1 MSELSFFNIL
11 LIAWFLLSA
20 VIFVT
25 LFFIVAPY
33 GRHTR
38 RSWGPQIGDKL
49 GWVVMEAPAS
59 LLFAAFFVLGI
70 KQITLTAV
78 AFLILWEAH
87 YVHRAFIYPFSRRAG
102 ASGMAVAVVA
112 TGFVFNMGNAYLNG
126 RYLFTLSG
134 GYGNAWLLTPQFII
148 GAVLFAA
155 GFFINRWADDSL
167 RSLRKP
173 GESGYRIPE
182 GGLYRWISC
191 PNYFGEMLTWT
202 GWAVA
207 TWSLPGLAFAVFTVA
222 NLAPR
227 ARAHHLWYKQQ
238 FADYPP
244 KRKALVPAIW

>member
-1 MSELSFFNIL
+1 MNEQAFFNIL
-11 LIAWFLLSA
+11 LVSWFVLA
-20 VIFVT
+20 VVICVA

-38 RSWGPQIGDKL
+38 RNWGPAIGDKL
-49 GWVVMEAPAS
+49 GWIVMEAPS
-59 LLFAAFFVLGI
+59 PILFAALFVLGI
-70 KQITLTAV
+70 KSISITAI
-78 AFLILWEAH
+78 AFLVLWEAH
-87 YVHRAFIYPFSRRAG
+87 YIHRAFIYPFSRRTG
-102 ASGMAVAVVA
+102 ASGMAVAVVGL
-112 TGFVFNMGNAYLNG
+112 GFLFNVGNAYLNG

-134 GYGNAWLLTPQFII
+134 GYSNGWLVTPQFIC
-148 GAVLFAA
+148 GTALFVT
-155 GFFINRWADDSL
+155 GFIINRKADDDL
-167 RSLRKP
+167 RHLRKP
-173 GESGYRIPE
+173 GESGYKIPD

-191 PNYFGEMLTWT
+191 PNYFGEIVTWV

-244 KRKALVPAIW
+244 RRKALVPALW

>member
-1 MSELSFFNIL
+1 MSEQSFFNML
-11 LIAWFLLSA
+11 LIAWFVLSA

-59 LLFAAFFVLGI
+59 LLFVAFFMLGI
-70 KQITLTAV
+70 KQISLTAI

-87 YVHRAFIYPFSRRAG
+87 YVHRAFVYPFSRRAG

-112 TGFVFNMGNAYLNG
+112 MGFVFNMGNAYLNG

-148 GAVLFAA
+148 GTVLFVA

-167 RSLRKP
+167 RDLRKP
-173 GESGYRIPE
+173 GESGYKIPE

-191 PNYFGEMLTWT
+191 PNYFGEMLTWA

-207 TWSLPGLAFAVFTVA
+207 TWSLPGLAFAVFTIA

-227 ARAHHLWYKQQ
+227 ARAHHLWYKRH

>member
-1 MSELSFFNIL
+1 MSERVFFNIL
-11 LIAWFLLSA
+11 LISWFVLAA
-20 VIFVT
+20 VIFAA

-38 RSWGPQIGDKL
+38 RNWGPAIGDKL
-49 GWVVMEAPAS
+49 GWIVMEAPS
-59 LLFAAFFVLGI
+59 PVLFAVFFVLGI
-70 KQITLTAV
+70 KSITITAI

-87 YVHRAFIYPFSRRAG
+87 YVHRAFIYPFSRRVG

-112 TGFVFNMGNAYLNG
+112 MGFMFNIGNAYLNG

-134 GYGNAWLLTPQFII
+134 GYSNAWLMTPQFIC
-148 GAVLFAA
+148 GAALFVA
-155 GFFINRWADDSL
+155 GFIINRKADDDL
-167 RSLRKP
+167 RNLRKP
-173 GESGYRIPE
+173 GESGYKIPD

-191 PNYFGEMLTWT
+191 PNYFGEILTWI

-227 ARAHHLWYKQQ
+227 ARAHHLWYKKQ

-244 KRKALVPAIW
+244 RRKALVPAIW

>member
-1 MSELSFFNIL
+1 MSEHSFFNIL
-11 LIAWFLLSA
+11 LIAWFVLSA

-38 RSWGPQIGDKL
+38 RSWGPQMGDKL
-49 GWVVMEAPAS
+49 GWVIMEAPAS
-59 LLFAAFFVLGI
+59 LMFAAFFVLGVR
-70 KQITLTAV
+70 QISLTAV

-112 TGFVFNMGNAYLNG
+112 MGFMFNMGNAYLNG

-134 GYGNAWLLTPQFII
+134 GYGNGWLLTPQFII

-167 RSLRKP
+167 RNLRRP
-173 GESGYRIPE
+173 GESGYTIPE

-191 PNYFGEMLTWT
+191 PNYFGEMLTWA

-227 ARAHHLWYKQQ
+227 ARAHHLWYRQQ
-238 FADYPP
+238 FAGYPP
-244 KRKALVPAIW
+244 ERKALVPAIW